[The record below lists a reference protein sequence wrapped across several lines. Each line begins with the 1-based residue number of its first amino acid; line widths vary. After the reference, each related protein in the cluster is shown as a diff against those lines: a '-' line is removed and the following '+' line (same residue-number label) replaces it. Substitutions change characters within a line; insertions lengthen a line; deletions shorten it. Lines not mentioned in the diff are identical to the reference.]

1 MAIEESIILAMIN
14 SVSEPIYVIV
24 PKQTMSDEDMVRL
37 FQAFEGILDKI
48 EEKTNME
55 FDILVESAAYFGG
68 YDDLSEAAE
77 QQRTEVED
85 ELEEMAS
92 GEAASD
98 DSEEVEDESGAEEE
112 DPRTAHE
119 A

>member
-1 MAIEESIILAMIN
+1 MEIEESIILAMIN

-37 FQAFEGILDKI
+37 FKAFEGILDKI
-48 EEKTNME
+48 GEKTDME
-55 FDILVESAAYFGG
+55 FDILVESATYFGG
-68 YDDLSEAAE
+68 YNDLSEAAE

-85 ELEEMAS
+85 ELSEMAS
-92 GEAASD
+92 GAPSD
-98 DSEEVEDESGAEEE
+98 DSEEIGSSSEIEE
-112 DPRTAHE
+112 DDPGIAYE